1 MKSQSQLLEE
11 RSVSD
16 GAVIYYVGN
25 DIMLQLLALFYYFS
39 SFSQKRL
46 YMDEGT
52 WKQVFGILLTFH
64 YSGH

>member
-52 WKQVFGILLTFH
+52 
-64 YSGH
+64 